1 MCDAGQNGAAAA
13 AKPAAASGALKGRVT
28 AVIGAVVDVQF
39 DDDLPPILNALEVSD
54 RSPRL
59 VLEVAQHLGTGCQV
73 LFVSSFGFLMISIAY
88 QRFHV
93 KSHRNV
99 RFLGEKWVSYVNH
112 YSLLLG
118 NWITNMNCVLLC
130 PLSRNHCRILLY

>member
-1 MCDAGQNGAAAA
+1 MEFQPIATLQCALYWSFVHVILLPDAGQNGAAAA

-59 VLEVAQHLGTGCQV
+59 VLEVAQHLGTWRHI
-73 LFVSSFGFLMISIAY
+73 LSMFLLWIFG
-88 QRFHV
+88 
-93 KSHRNV
+93 
-99 RFLGEKWVSYVNH
+99 
-112 YSLLLG
+112 
-118 NWITNMNCVLLC
+118 
-130 PLSRNHCRILLY
+130 